1 MTFQA
6 ASMGLLALTEA
17 ARARRGSVKCM
28 AVVVVGYF
36 FGYRLNELGGMSKW
50 AEAQTVWLYIS
61 TSRIPTSEVS
71 TLLRNLN
78 IKLGG

>member
-1 MTFQA
+1 
-6 ASMGLLALTEA
+6 MGLLALTEA

-28 AVVVVGYF
+28 AAVIVSWFCDYC
-36 FGYRLNELGGMSKW
+36 LIELGEMSSW
-50 AEAQTVWLYIS
+50 VEAKTGWLYIS

>member
-1 MTFQA
+1 MA
-6 ASMGLLALTEA
+6 A
-17 ARARRGSVKCM
+17 
-28 AVVVVGYF
+28 VVVGYF
-36 FGYRLNELGGMSKW
+36 RGYCLNELGGMSNW
-50 AEAQTVWLYIS
+50 AEAQMEWLYIS